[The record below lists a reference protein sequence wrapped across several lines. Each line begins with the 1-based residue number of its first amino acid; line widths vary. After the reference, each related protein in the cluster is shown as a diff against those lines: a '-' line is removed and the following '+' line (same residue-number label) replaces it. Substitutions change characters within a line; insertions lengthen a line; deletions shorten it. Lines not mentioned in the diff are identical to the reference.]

1 MSKENNLKDF
11 LTDVADAIREKKGTT
26 DLISPLDFSDEIK
39 GIKSEPTKVPVKD
52 VIFIDHEGEIL
63 YSYTKDEFLQLEAM
77 PNLPTKKGLICQG
90 WNYEYDE
97 AIDYVSNYG
106 MLHIGATYI
115 TDDGKTRL
123 YIRIETDGRMNVPLY
138 FYQTVANGVSIDWG
152 DGSALQTLEGTGNVN
167 TFHLYESV
175 GDYCITLEVL
185 DECKMELG
193 RNSSY
198 GVLGSTSSSNAVY
211 SNMLKRVEIGDKV
224 TLIRAG
230 TFMNCYSLISVT
242 IPQNITAINNEAFTD
257 CSSLYSIVIPKGATS
272 VSSFSRANSLLYV
285 SIPSSITAFN
295 NYMFIQCSSLR
306 AVSIPS
312 GITNIRQSCF
322 YECYSLARVSIPDSL
337 VYVYDHTF
345 YNCHSLASIIVPPS
359 VKYIYTY
366 SFYWCNGL
374 AYIDFSKHTSVPY
387 VEDSDVFY
395 GLSSDCKII
404 VSDAMYEQWIAATN
418 WSALSSKII
427 KKSDWDASRS

>member
-52 VIFIDHEGEIL
+52 VVFIDHEGTVL

-77 PNLPTKKGLICQG
+77 PKLPTKKGLICQG

-138 FYQTVANGVSIDWG
+138 FNQTVANGVSIDWG
-152 DGSALQTLEGTGNVN
+152 DGSALQTLNGTGNVN
-167 TFHLYESV
+167 TSHLYESV

-193 RNSSY
+193 RDSSY
-198 GVLGSTSSSNAVY
+198 GVLGSTSNSNAVY
-211 SNMLKRVEIGDKV
+211 TNMLKRVEIGDKV
-224 TLIRAG
+224 TRIRFG
-230 TFMNCYSLISVT
+230 TFLNCYSLISAT
-242 IPQNITAINNEAFTD
+242 IPQGVTSMNNDAFQE

-272 VSSFSRANSLLYV
+272 VSSFSRANSLLYI
-285 SIPSSITAFN
+285 SMPSSLTAFN
-295 NYMFIQCSSLR
+295 DFMFVQCSSLK

-312 GITNIRQSCF
+312 GVTNTRQSTF
-322 YECYSLARVSIPDSL
+322 YECYSLARVSIPDSV
-337 VYVYDHTF
+337 VYAYDYTF
-345 YNCHSLASIIVPPS
+345 YKCYSLASIIVPSS
-359 VKYIYTY
+359 VKYIYAS
-366 SFYWCNGL
+366 SFFSCAGL

-387 VEDSDVFY
+387 LEDSNVSY

-427 KKSDWDASRS
+427 KKSDWDASH